1 MKFKSIFIPASLM
14 LVLLVQFLPGIAL
27 FASPVGAT
35 AINASP
41 AELKVSAT
49 DTMAYDFVANYC
61 SATWTSG
68 AGTLPCPGTDGAA
81 SGYVLKVTSPQLE
94 NGSIDT
100 APGLVIA
107 PQNVTGGF
115 IQGVYPAYTVQ
126 SGDRFQSIV
135 NCAYGASACYVLFR
149 LDYKIGTGPQQTF
162 WHWKERNEGLFYR
175 ANLDLSSLA
184 GQSVQFIL
192 YMADMP
198 GLGSPSGDRAMWGG
212 AQIVH
217 STSYPAPAPIT
228 SYCDRGT
235 FIGDVTIPDGTTLVA
250 GTPFTKTFRIRNVGT
265 CTWTTSYAMVFVA
278 GDLLGA
284 PSTVINLTSSVAP
297 GQTMDFSINMVA
309 PTTAGHYRSYWR
321 FRNASGQQFGL
332 GSGMVTFFADIN
344 VSGSPAVG
352 TTITADNPD
361 PSMPGQ
367 SVAVSVKVTGT
378 GATPTGTVAITGADT
393 NCSITLSGGTGTC
406 NVVFNSLGAKTLT
419 ATYGGNGT
427 YGASSASA
435 SHTVSN
441 VSASTT
447 NITSETPDPST
458 PGALVAVNVTVTGSG
473 STPTGTV
480 TLSGADTN
488 CTITLSGG
496 SGSCPVIFNTSGGKT
511 ITATYN
517 GNSTFAGSTATA
529 SHTVSTGA
537 ASSSTTIASDI
548 PDPSVPGQGVVV
560 SVTVGGSSPTPTG
573 VVSITGADNN
583 CSILLSGGSGSCSV
597 VFNSVGSKTLTATY
611 SGDGNFAPSS
621 GTAAHTVGLG
631 STSTTITGVA
641 PEPSNPGQAVLVS
654 FSVTGGGVTPGGTIS
669 VTGADVNCS
678 ITLSGGSGSC
688 NVVFNT
694 IGVKSITATYSGDS
708 NYLGSFALQA
718 HTVKN
723 SSTTSI
729 TSFVAEPS
737 LPGDAVTVNFTVTGA
752 GAIPNGDGTT
762 TGVTIT
768 GQESGCVGLQALVSG
783 TGSCVIH
790 FGTAGTKPITATYS
804 GDPNYTPSTGSA
816 NHVVSKAPSVT
827 SVSTALPAS
836 STSNQSVTVTVS
848 VSGAGA
854 TATGSVGISLSGG
867 QTSTCTATLDGTGSG
882 HCDVIFTAAGTYTIT
897 AIYSGDGTHYP
908 SSQSTF
914 IHTVN

>member
-1 MKFKSIFIPASLM
+1 MKLKSIFIPASLM
-14 LVLLVQFLPGIAL
+14 VVLLVQFLPGVAL

-81 SGYVLKVTSPQLE
+81 SGYVYSVTSPKFE
-94 NGSIDT
+94 DGTIDT
-100 APGLVIA
+100 APGLLIA
-107 PQNVTGGF
+107 PQNVSGGF

-126 SGDRFQSIV
+126 SGDRFQSAV
-135 NCAYGASACYVLFR
+135 HCAYGASACYVLLR

-162 WHWKERNEGLFYR
+162 WHWKERNDGWFYR

-198 GLGSPSGDRAMWGG
+198 GLGTPSGDRAMWGG

-217 STSYPAPAPIT
+217 STPAPAPIT

-284 PSTVINLTSSVAP
+284 PSTAINLTSSVAP

-352 TTITADNPD
+352 TSITADNPD

-367 SVAVSVKVTGT
+367 AVAVSVKVTGT

-393 NCSITLSGGTGTC
+393 NCTVTLSGGTGTC
-406 NVVFNSLGAKTLT
+406 NVVFSSLGAKTLT

-427 YGASSASA
+427 YGASSATA

-441 VSASTT
+441 VSASAT
-447 NITSETPDPST
+447 NITAETPDPST

-517 GNSTFAGSTATA
+517 GNSTYAGSTGTA

-537 ASSSTTIASDI
+537 ASSSTTIAGDI

-560 SVTVGGSSPTPTG
+560 NVTVAGSGPTPTG
-573 VVSITGADNN
+573 VVSISGADNN
-583 CSILLSGGSGSCSV
+583 CNILLAGGSGSCSV

-621 GTAAHTVGLG
+621 GTASHTVIQG

-654 FSVTGGGVTPGGTIS
+654 FSVTGGGVTPGGTIN
-669 VTGADVNCS
+669 VTGADINCT

-694 IGVKSITATYSGDS
+694 IGIKSITATYSGDS

-729 TSFVAEPS
+729 TSFVSEPS
-737 LPGDAVTVNFTVTGA
+737 LPGDPITVNFMVTGA
-752 GAIPNGDGTT
+752 GVTPTGNGTT

-768 GQESGCVGLQALVSG
+768 GQESGCAGLQILTLG
-783 TGSCVIH
+783 TGSCTIS
-790 FGTAGTKPITATYS
+790 FGTAGTKLIMAAYT
-804 GDPNYTPSTGSA
+804 GDVNYTPSTGSA
-816 NHVVSKAPSVT
+816 NHTVSKAPSTT
-827 SVSTALPAS
+827 SVVSALPVS
-836 STSNQSVTVTVS
+836 STSNQSVAVTVS
-848 VSGAGA
+848 VVGAGA
-854 TATGSVGISLSGG
+854 TPTGSVGISLSGG
-867 QTSTCTATLDGTGSG
+867 QTSTCTVTLSAGGGS
-882 HCDVIFTAAGTYTIT
+882 CSVVFTAAGTYTIT

-908 SSQSTF
+908 SSSSTF
-914 IHTVN
+914 THTVN

>member
-1 MKFKSIFIPASLM
+1 MKLKSIFIPVSLM
-14 LVLLVQFLPGIAL
+14 VVLLVQFLPGVAL

-49 DTMAYDFVANYC
+49 DTMAYDFVANAC

-68 AGTLPCPGTDGAA
+68 AGTLPCPGTDGSA
-81 SGYVLKVTSPQLE
+81 SGYVYSVTSPKFE
-94 NGSIDT
+94 DGSIDT
-100 APGLVIA
+100 APGLLIA
-107 PQNVTGGF
+107 PQNVSGGF

-126 SGDRFQSIV
+126 SGDRFQSAV
-135 NCAYGASACYVLFR
+135 HCAYGASACYVLLR

-162 WHWKERNEGLFYR
+162 WHWKERNDGWFYR

-192 YMADMP
+192 YMADVP
-198 GLGSPSGDRAMWGG
+198 GLGTPSGDQAMWGG

-217 STSYPAPAPIT
+217 STSNPAPAPIT
-228 SYCDRGT
+228 SYCDRGS

-265 CTWTTSYAMVFVA
+265 CTWTTSYAMIFVA

-284 PSTVINLTSSVAP
+284 PSTAINLPSSVAP

-309 PTTAGHYRSYWR
+309 PTTSGHYRSYWR

-352 TTITADNPD
+352 TTITADSPD

-367 SVAVSVKVTGT
+367 AVAVSVKVNGT

-393 NCSITLSGGTGTC
+393 NCTITLSGGTGTC
-406 NVVFNSLGAKTLT
+406 NVVFSSLGAKTIT

-427 YGASSASA
+427 YGASSAST

-441 VSASTT
+441 VSASIT

-488 CTITLSGG
+488 CTITLTGG

-517 GNSTFAGSTATA
+517 GNSTYAGSTGTA
-529 SHTVSTGA
+529 SHTVSTGT

-560 SVTVGGSSPTPTG
+560 SVTVGGSGPTPTG

-583 CSILLSGGSGSCSV
+583 CSILLAGGTGSCSV
-597 VFNSVGSKTLTATY
+597 VFTTVGSKTLTATY

-621 GTAAHTVGLG
+621 TNASHTVSQA
-631 STSTTITGVA
+631 STSTTITA
-641 PEPSNPGQAVLVS
+641 ETPDPSNPGQAVLVS
-654 FSVTGGGVTPGGTIS
+654 FSVTGGGVTPTGTVA
-669 VTGADVNCS
+669 VTGADVNCT

-694 IGVKSITATYSGDS
+694 IGTKTITATYSGDS
-708 NYLGSFALQA
+708 NYLGSFNTITTHKVYNA
-718 HTVKN
+718 
-723 SSTTSI
+723 STTTI
-729 TSFVAEPS
+729 TSINPEPS
-737 LPGDAVTVNFTVTGA
+737 LPSGLVTVTVTVAGPGGTPPSGTVNITGADTNCVITLAGGTGNCAIVTFLTAGAKTLTASYLGDTNFT
-752 GAIPNGDGTT
+752 P
-762 TGVTIT
+762 
-768 GQESGCVGLQALVSG
+768 SSG
-783 TGSCVIH
+783 TASH
-790 FGTAGTKPITATYS
+790 T
-804 GDPNYTPSTGSA
+804 
-816 NHVVSKAPSVT
+816 VSKADSQIPGGITFNPLTNTVF
-827 SVSTALPAS
+827 PNS
-836 STSNQSVTVTVS
+836 SVTVS
-848 VSGAGA
+848 VSVTGAGIIP
-854 TATGSVGISLSGG
+854 TGSVGFSISDG
-867 QTSTCTATLDGTGSG
+867 QTSTCTATLVSGAGS
-882 HCDVIFTAAGTYTIT
+882 CNIVFTASGTFTVT
-897 AIYSGDGTHYP
+897 AMYSGDGNHWPTSVTAPY
-908 SSQSTF
+908 Q
-914 IHTVN
+914 VK